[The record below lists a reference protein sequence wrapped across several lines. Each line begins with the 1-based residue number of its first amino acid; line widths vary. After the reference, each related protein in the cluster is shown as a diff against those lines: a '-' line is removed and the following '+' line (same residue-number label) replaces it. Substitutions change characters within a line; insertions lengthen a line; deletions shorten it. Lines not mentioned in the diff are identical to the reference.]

1 MPANSNNKDHLQF
14 AALAAHQLKSPV
26 GAAATL
32 LKTVL
37 DEYAGELTP
46 KQKDLLSKADA
57 RMEQALGSVRRILD
71 IVQHEALSKKGEWSA
86 DLVAACHRVQL
97 QHADAAAARHV
108 TIQISSHTDRA
119 LVGIG
124 EGSLTECIEALVSNA
139 IKYTPEHGQIVL
151 RIAAGQNDT
160 DFFRLS
166 VEDSGIGIPYED
178 RKNLFTPFYRAS
190 SARDTAV
197 AGVGLGLAF
206 VKALVE
212 AAGGTIRVDQS
223 ELGGAAFLLDLP
235 RVYQQEKTAAET
247 AAEDRKR
254 KVVIIGGV
262 AAGPKVASKVIR
274 LDPMAEVT
282 VIERGTFLSYA
293 GCGLPYYLSGIVKEQ
308 KELMASPLG
317 MVRDP
322 VFFQNVKRVTILS
335 QTEAT
340 RIDRD
345 KKAVE
350 ITDLASGRKSNIP
363 YDTLVL
369 TTGATP
375 SIPPIPGS
383 DLPNIFTLHGVRD
396 AEGIRHL
403 LSAGK
408 ARDVVIVGGGLL
420 GVEMTEALVARGC
433 RVTITEKQPQILNI
447 LDWEMARAVDHH
459 LESNGVRVL
468 TSTLVQSFRGE
479 GRVQEVHTSKGA
491 IPADMVLLAMGVRPN
506 VDLAREAGLEL
517 GSTGAI
523 RVSRRMQTSDPC
535 IYAAGD
541 CVETTDMVTGRPA
554 YFPLGSTANKQ
565 GRAAAVNICGGQD
578 EFPGVLGSTICK
590 VFDFCVARTGLTED
604 AAREAGFDAVSVLTP
619 SPDREHFMPGARMIM
634 LKLVADRKSHRL
646 LGAQCIGPGQGDKRI
661 DVAATAILAGMTVE
675 QVVSLDLCYAP
686 PYSPAMDNIIT
697 AANVMKNKL
706 AEHFE
711 GISPRD
717 VKKKMDAKE
726 DIVLLDVSTIREH
739 EEMRI
744 PGTRVIP
751 LGTLKSRINELPRD
765 KEIIVF
771 CTISLRGYEA
781 VHILKAAGFRRVRV
795 MDGGTVMWP
804 YEKVYG
810 R

>member
-1 MPANSNNKDHLQF
+1 MPANSNKDHLQF

-26 GAAATL
+26 GAASTL

-37 DEYAGELTP
+37 GEYAGELSP
-46 KQKDLLSKADA
+46 KQRDLLTKADD
-57 RMEQALGSVRRILD
+57 RMEQALASVRRILD
-71 IVQHEALSKKGEWSA
+71 IVQHEALSKKGEWST

-97 QHADAAAARHV
+97 QHADAAAAKNI
-108 TIQISSHTDRA
+108 TIQISSGSETA

-124 EGSLTECIEALVSNA
+124 EGSLTECIEALLSNSL
-139 IKYTPEHGQIVL
+139 KYTPEHGQILL
-151 RIAAGQNDT
+151 RISAGQNET
-160 DFFRLS
+160 DFFRLA

-178 RKNLFTPFYRAS
+178 RKNLFAPFYRAS

-212 AAGGTIRVDQS
+212 AAGGTIQVDQS
-223 ELGGAAFLLDLP
+223 KLGGAAFLLDLP
-235 RVYQQEKTAAET
+235 RVYERRMNAAET
-247 AAEDRKR
+247 AAEEKKK

-262 AAGPKVASKVIR
+262 AAGPKVASKIIR
-274 LDPMAEVT
+274 LDSNAEVT
-282 VIERGTFLSYA
+282 VVERGTFLSYA
-293 GCGLPYYLSGIVKEQ
+293 GCGLPYYLSGVVKDQ

-322 VFFQNVKRVTILS
+322 VFFQSVKRVSILS

-340 RIDRD
+340 HIDRE

-350 ITDLASGRKSNIP
+350 ITDLASGKKSNIP

-396 AEGIRHL
+396 AEGIKHQ

-433 RVTITEKQPQILNI
+433 RVTITEKLPQILNI

-468 TSTLVQSFRGE
+468 TSTLVQSFKGE
-479 GRVQEVHTSKGA
+479 GRVQEVHTTKGV
-491 IPADMVLLAMGVRPN
+491 INADMVLLAIGVKPN
-506 VDLAREAGLEL
+506 VGLAREAGLEL
-517 GSTGAI
+517 GTTGAI
-523 RVSRRMQTSDPC
+523 KVSKHMQTSDPD

-541 CVETTDMVTGRPA
+541 CVETTDLVTGKPA

-565 GRAAAVNICGGQD
+565 GRVAAVNICGGHD

-590 VFDFCVARTGLTED
+590 VFDFCVGRTGLTET
-604 AAREAGFDAVSVLTP
+604 AAREAGFDPVSVLTP
-619 SPDREHFMPGARMIM
+619 SPDREHFMPGAKMIM
-634 LKLVADRKSHRL
+634 LKLVADRKTHRL
-646 LGAQCIGPGQGDKRI
+646 LGAQCIGPGQGDKRM
-661 DVAATAILAGMTVE
+661 DVAATAITAGMTVE
-675 QVVSLDLCYAP
+675 QLSSLDLCYAP

-706 AEHFE
+706 AGHFE
-711 GISPRD
+711 GISPCE
-717 VKKKMDAKE
+717 VKKKLDAKE
-726 DIVLLDVSTIREH
+726 DVVLLDVSTIKEH

-765 KEIIVF
+765 REIIVF

-781 VHILKAAGFRRVRV
+781 VHILKAAGFSRVKV

-804 YEKVYG
+804 YDKVYG